1 MDIYIDSEK
10 ISFTPGRLVS
20 TGYASPY
27 GDSEVLFYENDH
39 YLGSIISPGK
49 EEFQKLVFLL
59 LKGKKGGKK

>member
-10 ISFTPGRLVS
+10 ISFSPGRVIS

-27 GDSEVLFYENDH
+27 GDAEVLFYENDH

-59 LKGKKGGKK
+59 LKSRKELRK